1 MARKIIIKQN
11 NRNKE
16 IEREA
21 KQKRTAVP
29 SEAFLETLQKRFPG
43 KLQFSM
49 SEAAEVTSLSYDF
62 LRERIKKGS
71 ISAVKYGDRYMIN
84 QFELARILSQG
95 VE

>member
-11 NRNKE
+11 NRKRE
-16 IEREA
+16 IESEP
-21 KQKRTAVP
+21 KQQRTAIS
-29 SEAFLETLQKRFPG
+29 SETFLEILQKRFPG
-43 KLQFSM
+43 RLQFSM

-95 VE
+95 VD